1 LICAIRRRTI
11 YDGQRPISCRHRHF
25 IVSIANR
32 IERASREIDAAG
44 LLALLAVAHVQMSQQ
59 SCPGPLGPLR
69 HAGQSRDFCAYMAR
83 LTLRMSGKATVNS
96 ENGTLKVGARLRR
109 ARLSK
114 GLRMRDLAQAVGC
127 DESMISKIEAGKV
140 MPSLPMLNKMV
151 HALDRDMAS
160 FFGLKIDEYKLVQKP
175 EDRLKVPVDAL
186 RGGTGVT
193 YERLV
198 PVAAGNLLEA
208 NVHVVAPGGEKVDL
222 ITHQGEAVGY
232 LVSGTIELTIDDTTY
247 VMTSGD
253 SFFFKAYLTNSY
265 RNVGP
270 DEARIIWVNTPQVH

>member
-1 LICAIRRRTI
+1 MAYPSPAKAETKDEWWGYAKGGSLAGAATNMLVSHVIFVHTLH
-11 YDGQRPISCRHRHF
+11 DRPPFGRGNIA
-25 IVSIANR
+25 VS
-32 IERASREIDAAG
+32 
-44 LLALLAVAHVQMSQQ
+44 
-59 SCPGPLGPLR
+59 
-69 HAGQSRDFCAYMAR
+69 
-83 LTLRMSGKATVNS
+83 S

-151 HALDRDMAS
+151 EALDRDMAS
-160 FFGLKIDEYKLVQKP
+160 FFGLRIDEYKLVQKP
-175 EDRLKVPVDAL
+175 EERMKVPVDAL
-186 RGGTGVT
+186 RGGAGVT

-247 VMTSGD
+247 MMTSGD

-265 RNVGP
+265 RNLGP

>member
-1 LICAIRRRTI
+1 
-11 YDGQRPISCRHRHF
+11 
-25 IVSIANR
+25 
-32 IERASREIDAAG
+32 
-44 LLALLAVAHVQMSQQ
+44 
-59 SCPGPLGPLR
+59 
-69 HAGQSRDFCAYMAR
+69 
-83 LTLRMSGKATVNS
+83 
-96 ENGTLKVGARLRR
+96 
-109 ARLSK
+109 
-114 GLRMRDLAQAVGC
+114 MRDLAQAVGC

-151 HALDRDMAS
+151 EALDRDMAS
-160 FFGLKIDEYKLVQKP
+160 FFGLRIDEYKLVQKP
-175 EDRLKVPVDAL
+175 EERMKVPVDAL
-186 RGGTGVT
+186 RGGAGVT

-208 NVHVVAPGGEKVDL
+208 NVHVVASGGEKVDL

-265 RNVGP
+265 RNLGP